1 MSSFVYHLNSQ
12 LLYGDFANLLL
23 VLYWLHCLNLRG
35 RSSLHVVAL
44 HACSVSIILELQLAQ
59 LFTLWVIQ
67 DAVCWRRLLSIVVR
81 LAWDGFQVLCKLR
94 LVWLNSTEHH
104 SSESIRS
111 LASILWLLSLALFD
125 SVRMEVGWLSTEP
138 PCHLF
143 PHFYFPQGQAI
154 VLARLILLY
163 FVAKSFLLSWLLPTR
178 FHDLI
183 IF

>member
-1 MSSFVYHLNSQ
+1 MIHEYFTHIKRFYLCHIHAVTYDMSSFIYHLNSQ
-12 LLYGDFANLLL
+12 LLYGNFVNLLL

-44 HACSVSIILELQLAQ
+44 HACSVSIILELQLSK

-67 DAVCWRRLLSIVVR
+67 DAVYWRRLLSIVVR
-81 LAWDGFQVLCKLR
+81 LAWDGFEVLCELR

-125 SVRMEVGWLSTEP
+125 GVWV
-138 PCHLF
+138 
-143 PHFYFPQGQAI
+143 
-154 VLARLILLY
+154 
-163 FVAKSFLLSWLLPTR
+163 
-178 FHDLI
+178 
-183 IF
+183 